1 MKTLN
6 PYCRDCSSVNFVR
19 YVKTPLQQMENMFKT
34 DFNEPMIFSK
44 VEMSVQHQKAL
55 SQMENS
61 VKFMN
66 GHYRLQLPW
75 RHISVN
81 RSSNCEFGL
90 E

>member
-1 MKTLN
+1 
-6 PYCRDCSSVNFVR
+6 
-19 YVKTPLQQMENMFKT
+19 MENMFKT

-75 RHISVN
+75 KHIWSKPLKQLWIWI
-81 RSSNCEFGL
+81 GMIALL
-90 E
+90 EEKIPVWPSPFQEL